1 MNFFLTARS
10 TDDDTCCSGAWRATS
25 AAARCVQSGT
35 TKVESHAYN
44 VHEELVNYREVGE
57 LGVHEH
63 LLFLVLCDA
72 RGAAGQGAEQVQPNL
87 FGEARAHIH
96 VRRTASKQTI

>member
-1 MNFFLTARS
+1 MTTPVIAVHGVQRSATAR
-10 TDDDTCCSGAWRATS
+10 CLQS
-25 AAARCVQSGT
+25 AT

-87 FGEARAHIH
+87 FGEANTHIH
-96 VRRTASKQTI
+96 VRRTVSKPFADTVVCV